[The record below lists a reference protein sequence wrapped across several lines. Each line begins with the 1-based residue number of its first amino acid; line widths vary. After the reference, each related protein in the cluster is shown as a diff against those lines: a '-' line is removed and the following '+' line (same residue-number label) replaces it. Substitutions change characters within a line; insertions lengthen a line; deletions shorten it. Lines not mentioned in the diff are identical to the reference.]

1 MVALD
6 ETNVTRITAHHEV
19 SGAYMADGYA
29 RASRKPGIIMG
40 QAVGNVNIAAGL
52 RDAYLAGSP
61 VIAISGGSPVASRYR
76 DVYQIIEDFPVFE
89 SITKFNVR
97 VEKADRLGE
106 LLRQAFRVANTGNP
120 GPVHLEIPGRTGE
133 GIDTVNPRLVQISG
147 QTDESEGN
155 LDVIIEEQ
163 YAHYPVFRPEADMTS
178 ILNAAAILAAAERP
192 VIVAGAGAV
201 ASGAHQELVKLAE
214 KLSIP
219 VGTTPS
225 GKEMILE
232 DHPLAIGVVGSYGR
246 WSSNKIVQEAD
257 VVFFAGSSA
266 GDLATAA
273 WKVPGPGANVIHL
286 NIDPTV
292 IGKHYPAKVALV
304 GDAKA
309 TLSRFIEVSKPSQP
323 RTAWVS
329 RAQDLLR
336 KWRDEIAPTG
346 NSDESPM
353 RPERLCKEISEWLPS
368 NAVVVSDTG
377 HAAIWSATM
386 IGLKHADQRYIRCA
400 GTLGWGLP
408 GAMGVKCALPDR
420 PVVCFTGDG
429 GLWYHI
435 GELET
440 AARAGINIIVVV
452 NNNSCLQQVIKGFN
466 AAYGGASNTGKAR
479 VMWYFQET
487 NFAKIAENMGCIGI
501 RVERPHDLK
510 EAFNR
515 ALKANKPVVIDV
527 VSDDQAAPTW
537 G

>member
-1 MVALD
+1 
-6 ETNVTRITAHHEV
+6 
-19 SGAYMADGYA
+19 
-29 RASRKPGIIMG
+29 
-40 QAVGNVNIAAGL
+40 
-52 RDAYLAGSP
+52 
-61 VIAISGGSPVASRYR
+61 
-76 DVYQIIEDFPVFE
+76 
-89 SITKFNVR
+89 
-97 VEKADRLGE
+97 
-106 LLRQAFRVANTGNP
+106 
-120 GPVHLEIPGRTGE
+120 
-133 GIDTVNPRLVQISG
+133 
-147 QTDESEGN
+147 
-155 LDVIIEEQ
+155 
-163 YAHYPVFRPEADMTS
+163 MTS

-336 KWRDEIAPTG
+336 KWRDEIAPMG
-346 NSDESPM
+346 DSDESPM